1 MSVEPLVSLASV
13 IVLGGLAQWVAW
25 RIRLPSI
32 LLLLTVG
39 FIAGPVTGLINPDR
53 LVGPLLTPFVSLSVA
68 IILFEGG
75 LNLNLAELHG
85 SGPVVWRLVTLG
97 VTVTWA
103 VATIA
108 AHYVIGIDSRM
119 SALLGAILVV
129 TGPTVVMPLLRE
141 VRPTGTVA
149 AILKWEGIVI
159 DPIGA
164 LFAIIVFEAVVAAP
178 NLGAAHFALDMLKT
192 AVVGSTLGL
201 FAAGILVVG
210 LRRYWL
216 PDALQIPVTL
226 ALIAGAFCAA
236 NLLHEESGLF
246 AVTAMGIAL
255 ANQRLADTHLIT
267 EFKENLG
274 TVLLAVLFI
283 LLSARLDFSGL
294 RKVAWSGLGFV
305 AVLIIIARPLCV
317 WISTIGSTTSRSER
331 LFLMNMAPRGIVA
344 ASISSIFAMRLEKLG
359 NSDARVLVPLTF
371 MTIIGTVLYYGLVAA
386 PIARRLR
393 LSIADPQGVLFIGG
407 GAAARTMAEALQ
419 AVGFRVLLVDSNAEN
434 IAPARLA
441 GLPTWLGNV
450 LSEELLDAVDMSGI
464 GRMLAMTPNDEVNI
478 LAARRLMRVF
488 GRVAVWQLPPKRSG
502 TGRLTIA
509 RHVAGRPLFAGHI
522 TINDL
527 ERRIA
532 AGAAVH
538 TTLLTDAFTF
548 ETYKRQYGDLATP
561 LFVVKPDAKLDVVAA
576 DRPIDPKPGQKII
589 ALIDPAAAAPSKSA
603 A

>member
-13 IVLGGLAQWVAW
+13 IVLGGLAQWAAW
-25 RIRLPSI
+25 RMRLPSI

-39 FIAGPVTGLINPDR
+39 FVAGPVTGLINPDR

-75 LNLNLAELHG
+75 LNLNLVELHG

-164 LFAIIVFEAVVAAP
+164 LFAVIVFEAVVAAP
-178 NLGAAHFALDMLKT
+178 NLGAAHFALDILKT
-192 AVVGSTLGL
+192 AVVGSAFGL
-201 FAAGILVVG
+201 FAAGILVVC

-216 PDALQIPVTL
+216 PDSLQIPVTM

-246 AVTAMGIAL
+246 AATAMGIAL
-255 ANQRLADTHLIT
+255 ANQRLADTHLIS

-294 RKVAWSGLGFV
+294 RKVAWSGLAFV
-305 AVLIIIARPLCV
+305 AVLILIARPLSV
-317 WISTIGSTTSRSER
+317 WVSTVGSTTSRAER

-344 ASISSIFAMRLEKLG
+344 ASISSIFALRLEKLG
-359 NSDARVLVPLTF
+359 NSDARLLIPLTF
-371 MTIIGTVLYYGLVAA
+371 MAIIGTVLYYGLIAA
-386 PIARRLR
+386 PIARRLG

-407 GAAARTMAEALQ
+407 GAAARTMGEALQ
-419 AVGFRVLLVDSNAEN
+419 AAGFRVLLVDSNAEN

-450 LSEELLDAVDMSGI
+450 LSEELLDAMDMSGI

-478 LAARRLMRVF
+478 LAVRRLMRVF
-488 GRVAVWQLPPKRSG
+488 GRAAVWQLPPKRSG

-509 RHVAGRPLFAGHI
+509 PHVAGRPLFASHI
-522 TINDL
+522 TIDVL

-532 AGAAVH
+532 NGATVH
-538 TTLLTDAFTF
+538 TTLLTDTFTF
-548 ETYKRQYGDLATP
+548 EAYKQQYGDLATP
-561 LFVVKPDAKLDVVAA
+561 LFVVKPDAKLEVVAA

-589 ALIDPAAAAPSKSA
+589 ALIDPAATAPSKSA

>member
-1 MSVEPLVSLASV
+1 MIVEPLVSLASV
-13 IVLGGLAQWVAW
+13 VVLGGLAQWIAW
-25 RIRLPSI
+25 RVRLPSI
-32 LLLLTVG
+32 LLLLTAG
-39 FIAGPVTGLINPDR
+39 FIAGPVTGLIHPDH
-53 LVGPLLTPFVSLSVA
+53 LVGPFLAPFVSLSVA

-75 LNLNLAELHG
+75 LNLNLAELRG
-85 SGPVVWRLVTLG
+85 SGPVVWRLVTVG
-97 VTVTWA
+97 VAVTWA

-108 AHYVIGIDSRM
+108 ARHVVGLDTRM

-141 VRPTGTVA
+141 VRPSGTVA

-164 LFAIIVFEAVVAAP
+164 LFAVIVFEAIVARP
-178 NLGAAHFALDMLKT
+178 NLGAGHFALDMLNT
-192 AVVGSTLGL
+192 AFVGTAFGL
-201 FAAGILVVG
+201 IAAGILVVS

-216 PDALQIPVTL
+216 SDALQIPVTM
-226 ALIAGAFCAA
+226 ALIAGAFTAA
-236 NLLHEESGLF
+236 NLVHEESGLF

-255 ANQRLADTHLIT
+255 ANQRLADMHLIM

-283 LLSARLDFSGL
+283 LLSARLDIAGL
-294 RKVAWSGLGFV
+294 RTVAWSGLAFV
-305 AVLIIIARPLCV
+305 AILILIARPLCV
-317 WISTIGSTTSRSER
+317 WISTIGSATTRTER

-344 ASISSIFAMRLEKLG
+344 ASISSIFALRLEKAG
-359 NSDARVLVPLTF
+359 YADARVLVPLTF
-371 MTIIGTVLYYGLVAA
+371 MTIIGTVLYYGLSAG
-386 PIARRLR
+386 PIARRLG
-393 LSIADPQGVLFIGG
+393 LSTADPQGVLFIGG
-407 GAAARTMAEALQ
+407 GAAARAMGEALQ
-419 AVGFRVLLVDSNAEN
+419 AAGFRVLLVDSNAEN

-450 LSEELLDAVDMSGI
+450 LSEQLLDAVDMSSI
-464 GRMLAMTPNDEVNI
+464 GRMLAMTSNDEVNI

-509 RHVAGRPLFAGHI
+509 RHVAGRPLFADNI
-522 TINDL
+522 TIDAL
-527 ERRIA
+527 EQRISS
-532 AGAAVH
+532 GATVH

-548 ETYKRQYGDLATP
+548 ETYKLQYGDSATP
-561 LFVVKPDAKLDVVAA
+561 LFIVKSDAKIEVVAA
-576 DRPIDPKPGQKII
+576 DHALDPKSGQKII
-589 ALIDPAAAAPSKSA
+589 ALIDRPADAPSKNA